1 MSAASPGPFR
11 CGFGVSVLAA
21 TVLLGGASRASA
33 HAVLVHSSLQGA
45 PVPAETPTEVTLRF
59 NAAIEV
65 ALSRALLVNAEGEER
80 QVPVTPGGSPS
91 ELVVRLPPLPAG
103 SYGLRYKVLASD
115 GHLTDAILRFP
126 VSAPR

>member
-11 CGFGVSVLAA
+11 CGLGASILAA
-21 TVLLGGASRASA
+21 TVLVGGASRAAA
-33 HAVLVHSSLQGA
+33 HAVLVRSSLQGA
-45 PVPAETPTEVTLRF
+45 PVQAETPTAVTLRF

-65 ALSRALLVNAEGEER
+65 ALSRALLVDAGGEER
-80 QVPVTPGGSPS
+80 ALPVSSGGSPS
-91 ELVVRLPPLPAG
+91 ELVVRLPALPAG